1 MTVGYFVIT
10 DGAGLM
16 VVYRFVARVVV
27 YVVGLLAVFG
37 SCSDAGFVSWLFS
50 FVGLRAVFAAC
61 CLLVFVVCW
70 VLGFGV
76 LLAIEC
82 LWVCGLLA
90 ITRSSGVLWFL
101 VHWYVCLSVGFIC
114 GLVVILF
121 ACWCV
126 VLFYCWWG

>member
-1 MTVGYFVIT
+1 M
-10 DGAGLM
+10 
-16 VVYRFVARVVV
+16 
-27 YVVGLLAVFG
+27 
-37 SCSDAGFVSWLFS
+37 
-50 FVGLRAVFAAC
+50 
-61 CLLVFVVCW
+61 FVVCW

-126 VLFYCWWG
+126 VLFYCWWGWGVFLFVVNSVALMVLLFWVLLFVIC